1 MGASADTGGLRACT
15 DQLRPGHR
23 SYSRVFVIVIVIVVI
38 IILVTG
44 LHVHSVTSDYASLIH
59 PANSWAVM

>member
-1 MGASADTGGLRACT
+1 
-15 DQLRPGHR
+15 LRPGHR

-44 LHVHSVTSDYASLIH
+44 LHCVTSDYASLIH